1 MLVKI
6 PSAPLDL
13 VQELKDSTG
22 AVTAS
27 KAFMAAARSH
37 APMKAKIIELNAEI
51 DSLKARLIH
60 SEEVISSARSAA
72 ASLLGTISPAQKR
85 PASLKDLGEW
95 FDSQGLLEL
104 KPHTDER
111 PTWDSF
117 ASVAADLTSDLPLVK
132 GRDPGSS

>member
-6 PSAPLDL
+6 PNAPLDL

-37 APMKAKIIELNAEI
+37 EPMKAKIIELSAEI
-51 DSLKARLIH
+51 DLLKARLTH
-60 SEEVISSARSAA
+60 SEEVIASARSAA
-72 ASLLGTISPAQKR
+72 SSLLGTISPVQKR

-95 FDSQGLLEL
+95 FDAQASLEL
-104 KPHTDER
+104 NPHSD
-111 PTWDSF
+111 D
-117 ASVAADLTSDLPLVK
+117 AAAWEAAPPVGREFGADLPLVK